1 MVPHFSTT
9 SRRLLLAV
17 ISAIAVLAG
26 VLVVVAA
33 RGGESGQRGAPAAID
48 VVIAAAGDIACDP
61 ASKTFNN
68 GEGSRS
74 SCHQR
79 RVSDLLL
86 DPAIDRVLALGDTQ
100 YYCGGK
106 VAFQESYDP
115 SWGRVKDKTLPAVGN
130 HEYIAENDEPENG
143 TRTGCDA
150 ANEGAAGYFDYFGA
164 VAGDPRQ
171 GWYSVDLGAWH
182 LVALNTNC
190 SQAGGCGKGSPQA
203 KWLMADLEAHPNR
216 CTLAF
221 NHHPRF
227 SSGDHGSDPDLVD
240 LWNVLYQGGVD
251 VALNGHEH
259 IYERFAAQTPQ
270 GVRDDRYGIRQFT
283 VGTGG
288 SNHTKIASVQPN
300 SEVREDGVFG
310 VLKMTLH
317 AESYSWEFVSEQ
329 GARFTDTGSAD
340 CHARPA

>member
-221 NHHPRF
+221 NHHPASARAIMAATPISWICGTCSTRAASTSRSTGTSTSTSASPRKRHKGCGTTGTAF
-227 SSGDHGSDPDLVD
+227 ASSRWGP
-240 LWNVLYQGGVD
+240 
-251 VALNGHEH
+251 A
-259 IYERFAAQTPQ
+259 
-270 GVRDDRYGIRQFT
+270 
-283 VGTGG
+283 
-288 SNHTKIASVQPN
+288 
-300 SEVREDGVFG
+300 
-310 VLKMTLH
+310 
-317 AESYSWEFVSEQ
+317 
-329 GARFTDTGSAD
+329 GATTRRSLPCSPTARSARTGSSA
-340 CHARPA
+340 CSR